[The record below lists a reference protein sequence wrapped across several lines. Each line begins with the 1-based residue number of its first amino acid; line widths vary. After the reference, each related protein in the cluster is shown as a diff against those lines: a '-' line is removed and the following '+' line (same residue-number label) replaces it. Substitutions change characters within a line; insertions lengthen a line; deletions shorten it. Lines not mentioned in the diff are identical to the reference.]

1 MARRT
6 CTKLRPARIAPPAPG
21 GPPIEGLLKRKEMIM
36 ETTMTELRE
45 VNPDE
50 MACVD
55 GGYTEGGWCGFH
67 PPGWHPPPL
76 GS

>member
-1 MARRT
+1 
-6 CTKLRPARIAPPAPG
+6 
-21 GPPIEGLLKRKEMIM
+21 MIM